1 MLWKLVHW
9 AGGGGMLRNID
20 NYKFEDLFDMVEIQ
34 ELTDLISKALN
45 VGVVIVSPEGKWITR
60 PSSRCHF
67 CEDIVKK
74 SVKGYRSCIESD
86 ELMGR
91 PHPEGPYI
99 RECLTAGLMEAGIS
113 IFIKGRH
120 IASWIIGQVR
130 IEDTDSDKLNV
141 ERAEGLDIDSEVFCK
156 ARKEVPVMTRER
168 FEDVVSMVNKMV
180 VWLSELGYMIYLQKE
195 ELRVRKEK
203 EREYEEERVNL
214 EYVAYHDNL
223 TGLGNRAYFEQ
234 KLYELKLGGVN
245 PVTYIM
251 CDVNNLK
258 VANDIFGHDEG
269 DRLLKAATRI
279 LLDEAKPSYIIARC
293 GGDEINVLI
302 PDSEADEG
310 RQYIERVQA
319 ACARVRDCVIPVR
332 LAMGASVINWEK
344 SGYQEFMIQADDSM
358 YTDKKR
364 IKKNQNLPEDIL
376 QMLFEKGTI
385 DRGCHGDILKVLNEF
400 CHYLKLNDRMIK
412 RIMLAARY
420 QDIGMI
426 AISNSESLRDT
437 ESNGLARHT
446 IIGYELARL
455 YEDTQTAA
463 KIILQTHECYSGV
476 GYPNRILGDN
486 ILYEARIIYLVT
498 SYVVWKWNRN
508 ASAGC
513 NKGVDKEIAGRIKRC
528 AGHQFD
534 PVLVEKFLDFLRF
547 EEDDN

>member
-1 MLWKLVHW
+1 MIFVCW
-9 AGGGGMLRNID
+9 GDIMLRNID

-60 PSSRCHF
+60 PSSMCHF

-74 SVKGYRSCIESD
+74 SAMGYKSCIESD

-130 IEDTDSDKLNV
+130 ISDTDSEELNV
-141 ERAEGLDIDSEVFCK
+141 ERARGLGIDSELFCK
-156 ARKEVPVMTRER
+156 AREEVPVMTRER
-168 FEDVVSMVNKMV
+168 FEDVVNMINKMV

-195 ELRVRKEK
+195 ELRVRKER
-203 EREYEEERVNL
+203 EREYEEERENL
-214 EYVAYHDNL
+214 AYVAYHDNL
-223 TGLGNRAYFEQ
+223 TGLGNRSYFEE
-234 KLYELKLGGVN
+234 KLYELKLANVN

-269 DRLLKAATRI
+269 DRLLKEATRA
-279 LLDEAKPSYIIARC
+279 LMEEAKPSYVIARC

-302 PDSEADEG
+302 PNAAKDEG
-310 RQYIERVQA
+310 QRYIERVQA
-319 ACARVRDCVIPVR
+319 ACARVSSCMIPVR
-332 LAMGASVINWEK
+332 LAMGASEINWEK
-344 SGYQEFMIQADDSM
+344 SGCQEFMIQADDSM
-358 YTDKKR
+358 HNDKKR
-364 IKKNQNLPEDIL
+364 IKKDQNLLEDIM
-376 QMLFEKGTI
+376 QMLFKKGTI
-385 DRGCHGDILKVLNEF
+385 DKACHKDMLGLLEAF
-400 CHYLKLNDRMIK
+400 CRYLKLNERMIK

-420 QDIGMI
+420 QDVGMI

-437 ESNGLARHT
+437 ESSGLVRHP
-446 IIGYELARL
+446 IVGYELAKL

-476 GYPNRILGDN
+476 GYPNRITGEN

-498 SYVVWKWNRN
+498 SYAVWKWNRN
-508 ASAGC
+508 TTGRC
-513 NKGVDKEIAGRIKRC
+513 INKELSERIRRC

-534 PVLVEKFLDFLRF
+534 PVLVEKFLDFLNTVAD
-547 EEDDN
+547 EN